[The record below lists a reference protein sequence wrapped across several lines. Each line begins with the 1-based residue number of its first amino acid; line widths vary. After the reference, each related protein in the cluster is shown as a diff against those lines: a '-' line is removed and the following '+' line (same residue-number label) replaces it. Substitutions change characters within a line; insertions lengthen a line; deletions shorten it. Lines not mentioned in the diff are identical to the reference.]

1 MTRDQYN
8 SLLPHKLILDA
19 MYDCLDKGTEL
30 PSAPRFL
37 INSLIDMHD
46 ELSGSKPTDRSCG
59 ACCTEAVKD
68 TLRRYKAYESRI

>member
-1 MTRDQYN
+1 MTESMYI
-8 SLLPHKLILDA
+8 SLAPHKLILDA

-37 INSLIDMHD
+37 INSMVDMHD

-59 ACCTEAVKD
+59 ACVTEAVKEIG
-68 TLRRYKAYESRI
+68 RAHV